1 MEFEFRTFE
10 NGEFRKVD
18 ELYHPDRFFHTE
30 GYQDG
35 YFWEKMP
42 NKLFVVDTDE
52 VPKVVVLSYDGEK
65 LYDYNS
71 RFQYTHIVNPRT
83 QTLYP
88 VSDIEA
94 VMTNY
99 PFDHP
104 CYENTGAGKL
114 SGRFG
119 IETKVGYRYVRRDNY
134 EQIINDGLFKL
145 RQQEIG
151 GNDD

>member
-1 MEFEFRTFE
+1 
-10 NGEFRKVD
+10 
-18 ELYHPDRFFHTE
+18 
-30 GYQDG
+30 
-35 YFWEKMP
+35 MP
-42 NKLFVVDTDE
+42 NKLFVVDIDE
-52 VPKVVVLSYDGEK
+52 IPKVVVLSYDGEK

-88 VSDIEA
+88 VNDIEA

-104 CYENTGAGKL
+104 CYEYTGAGKL
-114 SGRFG
+114 NVFG
-119 IETKVGYRYVRRDNY
+119 IQSKIGYHYARRDNY